1 MSIKAV
7 LLGLLLP
14 GAVMAAKPPHIT
26 LQNTLADCV
35 SIEMATPLTTRQGLQ
50 VDVDLRMLQSTAA
63 CGCTS
68 MRVAYRSEA
77 DGKTLRHQRFTLR
90 GDLHKRL
97 TLGTRAQTRRLTELN
112 LHFSCAAE

>member
-1 MSIKAV
+1 MSIKTA
-7 LLGLLLP
+7 LLSLLLP
-14 GAVMAAKPPHIT
+14 GAVMAAEPPRIA

-35 SIEMATPLTTRQGLQ
+35 SIETATPLTTRQRLQ

>member
-1 MSIKAV
+1 MSIKAA

-14 GAVMAAKPPHIT
+14 GAVLAAEPPRIT
-26 LQNTLADCV
+26 VHNALADCV
-35 SIEMATPLTTRQGLQ
+35 SIETATPLAARQALQ

-97 TLGTRAQTRRLTELN
+97 TLGTRAQTRTLTELN